1 MLIKCKKHISPCCL
15 FNLSHPFAF
24 GIMPGYV
31 SKLQIA
37 FCSFLTFSKKEHE
50 GKPGFGI

>member
-1 MLIKCKKHISPCCL
+1 MLIKCKKHISPRCL
-15 FNLSHPFAF
+15 FNLSYPLAF

-37 FCSFLTFSKKEHE
+37 FCSFLTFSKEEHG
-50 GKPGFGI
+50 GKARFGI

>member
-15 FNLSHPFAF
+15 FNLSHPLAF

-37 FCSFLTFSKKEHE
+37 FCSFLTFSKEEHG
-50 GKPGFGI
+50 GKARFGI